1 MKLRVSF
8 DALLASVNSMGA
20 RDREF
25 ILDTALPELE
35 EIDTQLREGI
45 AVDINDIQILD
56 NGLLSYKGRQV
67 LLYIQD
73 HGWRVMEALNDGALG
88 KKYHVAYC
96 TTLENMQSKGRYHRY
111 VAKND
116 IDGLFLI
123 DGKNKD
129 SQEYIKGDTDLK
141 VCKNCMKHLNY
152 KGYEDSSFGIK
163 KQLFD
168 DFSLEEFF
176 EKYQQFFKY
185 KPKYKAGQLK
195 STYVDN
201 WSEISIN
208 YRNSVNWICEN
219 CSIDLT
225 KYPELLHTHH
235 INGVKQDNLK
245 SNLKAL
251 CCECHSNEPDHSHM
265 IISYQQKSQLRKIRL
280 NQKSSPEMV

>member
-1 MKLRVSF
+1 MKLRVNF
-8 DALLASVNSMGA
+8 DALLASVNLMGA
-20 RDREF
+20 RDRKF

-45 AVDINDIQILD
+45 AVDINDIVILD

-96 TTLENMQSKGRYHRY
+96 ITLENMQSKGRYHRY

-116 IDGLFLI
+116 IDGVFLI

-152 KGYEDSSFGIK
+152 KGYEGSSLGIK

-168 DFSLEEFF
+168 NFSLEEFF
-176 EKYQQFFKY
+176 EKYQQFFKH
-185 KPKYKAGQLK
+185 KPKYKAGELE

-201 WSEISIN
+201 WSEISIS
-208 YRNSVNWICEN
+208 YRNSVNWVCEN
-219 CSIDLT
+219 CSVGLT
-225 KYPELLHTHH
+225 QYTELLHTHH
-235 INGVKQDNLK
+235 INGVKQDNSK

-251 CCECHSNEPDHSHM
+251 CCECHANEPDHGHM
-265 IISYQQKSQLRKIRL
+265 VISYKQKAQLRKIRL
-280 NQKSSPEMV
+280 DQTASSERV